1 MRRLLLIAALL
12 TTMVI
17 TSADTASAA
26 QYAPRGRTVVAQR
39 TGPIARLVELER
51 RAEITAKRVSLKLF
65 ANSGAAMFDVVG
77 SRQLLVIAERP
88 R

>member
-26 QYAPRGRTVVAQR
+26 QVTPRGRTVVAQR

-51 RAEITAKRVSLKLF
+51 RKNEWLRRVFL
-65 ANSGAAMFDVVG
+65 G
-77 SRQLLVIAERP
+77 R
-88 R
+88 